1 MLLSVPMRRHFVVE
15 EKLPYPDGVAA
26 GETILVLDERGH
38 GSKAATRA
46 MGWGSLASA
55 LVMTLRED
63 TRLIANAWY
72 RIPEILP
79 LGPTGPT
86 MNMGVS
92 WSLLSLGAGMLV
104 GFRVNASMLAGAI
117 ISWVVVPPLLLQN
130 GVIDE
135 LVRRKVLLWVMWPAT
150 GMLVAGGL
158 AALALRWKLLVKTF
172 RQLSGAE
179 IDPGD
184 FPMKWVIVGSLVC
197 SVLVVGVQAWLGMPV
212 WMAITAIVLSLP
224 LMLVGLRVFGETN

>member
-1 MLLSVPMRRHFVVE
+1 
-15 EKLPYPDGVAA
+15 
-26 GETILVLDERGH
+26 
-38 GSKAATRA
+38 
-46 MGWGSLASA
+46 
-55 LVMTLRED
+55 
-63 TRLIANAWY
+63 
-72 RIPEILP
+72 
-79 LGPTGPT
+79 
-86 MNMGVS
+86 
-92 WSLLSLGAGMLV
+92 GMLV

-117 ISWVVVPPLLLQN
+117 ISWVIVPPLLLQN

-158 AALALRWKLLVKTF
+158 TALVLRWRLLVKTF

-184 FPMKWVIVGSLVC
+184 FPMRWVIVGSIVC
-197 SVLVVGVQAWLGMPV
+197 SVLVVCVQASLGMPI

-224 LMLVGLRVFGETN
+224 LMLVGLRVFGETNWGPISALSNMMQAVFGVLA

>member
-1 MLLSVPMRRHFVVE
+1 
-15 EKLPYPDGVAA
+15 YPDGVAA
-26 GETILVLDERGH
+26 GETILVLDARGK

-46 MGWGSLASA
+46 MGWGSVASA
-55 LVMTLRED
+55 LIMTLRAD
-63 TRLIANAWY
+63 TRLLGKVWF

-79 LGPTGPT
+79 LGPTGSS

-117 ISWVVVPPLLLQN
+117 LSWVLAPPLLLQN

-150 GMLVAGGL
+150 GMLIAGGL
-158 AALALRWKLLVKTF
+158 TALVLRWSLLVKTF
-172 RQLSGAE
+172 RRLSGAE

-184 FPMKWVIVGSLVC
+184 FPMTWVIVGSIAC
-197 SVLVVGVQAWLGMPV
+197 SVLVVSVQAWLGMPV
-212 WMAITAIVLSLP
+212 WMA
-224 LMLVGLRVFGETN
+224 